1 MYNEQTNACLID
13 SLLYCS
19 VFIAPTCFNTKASSS
34 GSSYSLP
41 AKLHERV
48 HAVLV
53 VWCIYRAVITTTS
66 VRRLYIPG
74 RHSDNISTQTV
85 YTVI

>member
-1 MYNEQTNACLID
+1 MHKDQSWAHVGMRVNYMYNEQTNTNLID

-19 VFIAPTCFNTKASSS
+19 LFIAATCFNLNASSS

-41 AKLHERV
+41 AKLHKRV

-53 VWCIYRAVITTTS
+53 VFLRNFHIQV
-66 VRRLYIPG
+66 LELLK
-74 RHSDNISTQTV
+74 H
-85 YTVI
+85 